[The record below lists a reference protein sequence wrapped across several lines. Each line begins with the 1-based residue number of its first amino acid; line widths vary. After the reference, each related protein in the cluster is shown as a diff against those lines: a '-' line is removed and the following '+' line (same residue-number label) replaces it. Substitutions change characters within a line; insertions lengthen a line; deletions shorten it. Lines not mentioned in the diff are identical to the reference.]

1 MQRIEL
7 TVDVHRENGDNID
20 IQNGN
25 MYFLREL
32 YGLPFRNENG
42 NIIHLA
48 SISMVQN
55 NPRYFINANHN
66 TTNPVLVDISVN
78 LLDETL
84 RSLTVFKSQLPDIN
98 FNESIHEEQNVIDDR
113 ELDRRSLEYA
123 ITSIWSSFSS
133 DMIYEVLDNDIMDII
148 HHHPYVNV
156 AYDEY
161 MIQYMEEMED
171 EDEDERLRYIHPLL
185 FPKIFELVFTNNQIP
200 KTPLERL
207 ISVDGYNDE
216 ITKHNLQYLHDDRT
230 NLYIYRRFSDM
241 SSIINKLHNTKK
253 LNRENL
259 NRKNLNLKNLE
270 KIISRLRA
278 QKRSKSGRIRDYKH
292 RRPILVY

>member
-7 TVDVHRENGDNID
+7 TVDVDEDYGDNID

-42 NIIHLA
+42 NIINLA
-48 SISMVQN
+48 SVSMVKN

-200 KTPLERL
+200 KTPFERL

-216 ITKHNLQYLHDDRT
+216 ITKHNLQYLHDGGT
-230 NLYIYRRFSDM
+230 NLYIYRRFPDIT
-241 SSIINKLHNTKK
+241 SIINKLHNTKK
-253 LNRENL
+253 LNQENL
-259 NRKNLNLKNLE
+259 NRKNLNLKNL
-270 KIISRLRA
+270 KRIISRLRA

-292 RRPILVY
+292 RPPISVY